1 MSIERNLI
9 KLEKDIKTK
18 MDLIKI
24 GKLLPKDS
32 GIGKMINLVK
42 TLDEPLYDKI
52 LTDYKK
58 VLSNLKKK
66 RESNDSLFL

>member
-18 MDLIKI
+18 MNLIKI

-52 LTDYKK
+52 ITDYKK
-58 VLSNLKKK
+58 VLSNLK
-66 RESNDSLFL
+66 

>member
-24 GKLLPKDS
+24 GKLLPKNS

-52 LTDYKK
+52 LNEYKII
-58 VLSNLKKK
+58 LA
-66 RESNDSLFL
+66 SL

>member
-24 GKLLPKDS
+24 GKLLPKNS

-42 TLDEPLYDKI
+42 TLDEPLYDRI

-58 VLSNLKKK
+58 VLSNLK
-66 RESNDSLFL
+66 

>member
-1 MSIERNLI
+1 MSKERNLI

-18 MDLIKI
+18 MDLIKM
-24 GKLLPKDS
+24 GRLLPKDS

-52 LTDYKK
+52 LNEYKII
-58 VLSNLKKK
+58 LA
-66 RESNDSLFL
+66 SL